1 VYFLCIEG
9 FFFGILIHTMANKVH
24 EKKPYSLT
32 LIKSPSD
39 WEIDTIL
46 NQYFVCET
54 SLSSKYLPRRL
65 RDFVHDVF
73 TLLCDRDELHES
85 LSQSTQSPVN
95 KEVLLNIATMLAGS
109 TNDRIQVRYRKIVGR
124 VLGSVRLHRAEM
136 KVNLNQRQP
145 VVVDSDRPQWP
156 TDINDITDI
165 FQSLARRSL
174 CRDISAFLCHILGTT
189 VSGEWKLCFVGV
201 VTNKSSGEFEKPLDV
216 EVEDGQVARVQQ
228 HLDLIS
234 SELDRSC
241 LGFLPNSL
249 VCVKALKTRGT
260 TSLTEEAF
268 YTSDGIWKEGTLG
281 CVLLYNQKKFGV
293 TCHHVHTAKLLSE
306 YDALTVAV
314 EPYALKCPEMDCS
327 FFEMKPILGEICPA
341 EEAEGKAT
349 REAISTH
356 PSDSHVQIYNLLPL
370 KFLTTEAVGCCLGED
385 VFKMGKQTGLTVG
398 KLKSMSVFFRD
409 PHTGESYAEAVEVGW
424 VDEGCRFAS
433 HGDCG
438 SLYCVRRDG
447 MFVPIGIHRA
457 SGATSSYGS
466 NFWSALD
473 VLPESDS
480 DIFFV
485 NPPAFAL

>member
-1 VYFLCIEG
+1 
-9 FFFGILIHTMANKVH
+9 MH
-24 EKKPYSLT
+24 EKKPYSLS

-39 WEIDTIL
+39 WEIDTII
-46 NQYFVCET
+46 NEYFACET
-54 SLSSKYLPRRL
+54 SLSCKYWPRRL
-65 RDFVHDVF
+65 RNFVHDIF

-85 LSQSTQSPVN
+85 LSQSAQSPIN
-95 KEVLLNIATMLAGS
+95 KEVLLHIATMLAGS

-124 VLGSVRLHRAEM
+124 ILGSVRLHRAEM

-145 VVVDSDRPQWP
+145 VVVDTDRPQWP

-165 FQSLARRSL
+165 FQSLAKRSL
-174 CRDISAFLCHILGTT
+174 RRDISAFLCHILGTT

-201 VTNKSSGEFEKPLDV
+201 VLNKSGEFEKPLHA
-216 EVEDGQVARVQQ
+216 EVEDAEVARVQQ
-228 HLDLIS
+228 QIDLIS

-249 VCVKALKTRGT
+249 VCVKALINRGT

-268 YTSDGIWKEGTLG
+268 YTSGGIWKEGTLG

-293 TCHHVHTAKLLSE
+293 TCHHVHTSKVWSE

-314 EPYALKCPEMDCS
+314 EPYALKCPELDCS
-327 FFEMKPILGEICPA
+327 FFEMKPILGEIRPA
-341 EEAEGKAT
+341 KEVEGKDSVGVESEVT

-356 PSDSHVQIYNLLPL
+356 LSDSLAQIYNLLPL
-370 KFLTTEAVGCCLGED
+370 KFLTADAVDCRLGED

-409 PHTGESYAEAVEVGW
+409 PHTGESYAEAVEVAW
-424 VDEGCRFAS
+424 VDDGCLFAA

-438 SLYCVRRDG
+438 SLYCVRRGG

-457 SGATSSYGS
+457 SGAASSYGS
-466 NFWSALD
+466 NFWEALE
-473 VLPESDS
+473 VLPESNS
-480 DIFFV
+480 GIFFV